1 VSTRNKTVAATLP
14 ETWFEVVRVGG
25 GGNSSGG
32 GVGAVTAR
40 AAASAYSADARIHP
54 PSSRDHSRRV
64 AAVAD
69 GVAAALDMLVVN
81 WAGSSPF
88 APPPSSAA
96 DTVTRVSSMTVRDSV
111 TGCDVPVALLLTPAV
126 TTAAGAAWNDSGD
139 SDCDS
144 YVSAMWN
151 MSAAAY
157 ADTAAI
163 IVWTEVMPVAASA
176 SASATGVMRTVA
188 SASRMACRYWSEA
201 EAAWSSSGVTLLG
214 FRNVSGRV
222 FLGCVSLHLTA
233 FAGMQLSGRVSVAVN
248 APDVGLQGNSITVS
262 WMHALDHSYS

>member
-1 VSTRNKTVAATLP
+1 
-14 ETWFEVVRVGG
+14 
-25 GGNSSGG
+25 
-32 GVGAVTAR
+32 
-40 AAASAYSADARIHP
+40 
-54 PSSRDHSRRV
+54 V